1 MNATPNHLKALI
13 LLALPLLIGQLA
25 RTLMSVIDIAIVGS
39 ISPAD
44 MATLAIGGS
53 VWFPVFVFGSGTMQ
67 SIVPRIAA
75 AHARQDDAQTVKF
88 IHQGVWLALGLSL
101 LIALAIISLRPF
113 LYLLGMAAEVRAM
126 TAQYLLALAAGAPG
140 ILLFFTFRNIAQ
152 ATGDTRSGMQIGL
165 AGLALN
171 IPLSFILAQGW
182 FGLPAL
188 GALGCGIAFAAVN
201 WFCGLGLGLYL
212 ARQPKFR
219 RLPILRVHVMPERA
233 VLIMLLKIGAPI
245 ALAFFAEVLLL
256 DAVGLMIAGL
266 DTASVAAHGILINLC
281 ALIYTLP
288 CALGSIVTV
297 RVAQYVGTHDKPNAA
312 AVAKT
317 GVLLWLGL
325 SCALSAVL
333 LWFDQSVLALY
344 TPNAG
349 IVGKAIGV
357 LAFAMAM
364 QLCDGLQTVLAAV
377 LRGYE
382 DNRAIFLIT
391 VASYWAIGLPL
402 AFVLGRLGPVASLA
416 GLGGYWAGV
425 VLALACSTLGLGLR
439 LLVVMGR
446 IRAPEAGTR
455 RAD

>member
-1 MNATPNHLKALI
+1 MNPAPNHLKGLI

-25 RTLMSVIDIAIVGS
+25 RTAMSVIDIAIVGS
-39 ISPAD
+39 ISAAD
-44 MATLAIGGS
+44 MAALAIGGS

-75 AHARQDDAQTVKF
+75 AHARQDDGQTVKF

-113 LYLLGMAAEVRAM
+113 LHLLGMADDVRAI

-152 ATGDTRSGMQIGL
+152 AMGDTRSGMQIGL

-171 IPLSFILAQGW
+171 IPLSYILAHGLL
-182 FGLPAL
+182 GLPVL
-188 GALGCGIAFAAVN
+188 GAVGCGIAFSAVN
-201 WFCGLGLGLYL
+201 WFCGLGLGFYL
-212 ARQPKFR
+212 ARKPQFR
-219 RLPILRVHVMPERA
+219 RLPILRVHLMPEPA

-266 DTASVAAHGILINLC
+266 NTASVAAHGILINLC
-281 ALIYTLP
+281 SLIYTLP

-297 RVAQYVGTHDKPNAA
+297 RVAQYVGTHDKPNAV

-317 GVLLWLGL
+317 GVLLWVAL
-325 SCALSAVL
+325 SCLLSAAL
-333 LWFDQSVLALY
+333 LSFDKSVLAWY
-344 TPNAG
+344 TPDTG
-349 IVGKAIGV
+349 ILSQAMGV

-364 QLCDGLQTVLAAV
+364 QLCDGLQTIAGAV

-382 DNRAIFLIT
+382 DNRAIFSIT
-391 VASYWAIGLPL
+391 VACYWAIGLPL
-402 AFVLGRLGPVASLA
+402 AFVLGRLGWVAPLA
-416 GLGGYWAGV
+416 GLSGYWAGV
-425 VLALACSTLGLGLR
+425 VLALACSALGLGWRFLAVTGRKR
-439 LLVVMGR
+439 LWGPD
-446 IRAPEAGTR
+446 AKA
-455 RAD
+455 AD